1 MLMRYLGLGVG
12 HVDSSL
18 RAHPCIVNAD
28 IAVVDPLEDTED
40 FEVDETVDEN
50 PNVNDDVHNSDEDIL
65 NDSGGEDDIEDD
77 EDFLDIDDSPHAR
90 L

>member
-1 MLMRYLGLGVG
+1 MRYLGLGVG

-18 RAHPCIVNAD
+18 RAPPCIVNAD
-28 IAVVDPLEDTED
+28 HAGINPLEDTED
-40 FEVDETVDEN
+40 FEIDETEDEN
-50 PNVNDDVHNSDEDIL
+50 PNANDDVHNSDEDVL
-65 NDSGGEDDIEDD
+65 NDSGGEDEIEEE